1 MIMYLITRYYINDG
15 DTMVQDELSADFLAT
30 QKILDQAF
38 KDGEYYCKK
47 KGCGFKDVD
56 GIKFLEHIAV
66 HLNEFC
72 RAHKQPEIKV
82 VRLNGAPS
90 PR

>member
-15 DTMVQDELSADFLAT
+15 DTMVQEDQTADYLAT
-30 QKILDQAF
+30 KRILDNAF

-47 KGCGFKDVD
+47 PGCGFKDAD
-56 GIKFLEHIAV
+56 AIKFMEHIAV
-66 HLNEFC
+66 HINEFC
-72 RAHKQPEIKV
+72 RFHKMPDVKV
-82 VRLNGAPS
+82 VMIDGAPS